1 MVLIKI
7 RVPGGAVGAAK
18 KAAEMLSE
26 TEGKPVT
33 FTEVVRRQV
42 MTGQKVMA
50 FELDPTSKG
59 AAVELLNS
67 NATLAAAAAYKYFQ
81 EQNTNAA

>member
-7 RVPGGAVGAAK
+7 RVPGVAVGAAK
-18 KAAEMLSE
+18 KAAELLTE

-50 FELDPTSKG
+50 FELDPTSTG
-59 AAVELLNS
+59 AAIELLNS
-67 NATLAAAAAYKYFQ
+67 NATLAATAAYRYFQ
-81 EQNTNAA
+81 EQSSTAQ